1 MIIVVTGHRPKQKLW
16 DIYNLYHPLYL
27 EIGKEMRTYLLEAI
41 NSLKEGETLT
51 LVTGMALGIDTVFA
65 LVGLKLKKEFPE
77 KVKILCMIPCKGH
90 SKRWNNED
98 KQRYEKILKEADEIK
113 YCSQA
118 EYSNYRTMY
127 KRDEDM
133 VDLLKNERGYVLSVW
148 NGFKSGG
155 TYHTVEYAE
164 QQEKTVKNI
173 NPLKYSY
180 LVLFQ
185 NESDI
190 EKFREYIKS
199 KSKQALKHMLTTYEV
214 SKKNPIQHDTKIDLR
229 IEILKNQIRVG
240 I

>member
-16 DIYNLYHPLYL
+16 DIYDLYHPLYL
-27 EIGKEMRTYLLEAI
+27 EIGREMRTYLLEAI
-41 NSLKEGETLT
+41 KNLKEGEVLT
-51 LVTGMALGIDTVFA
+51 LVSGMALGIDTVFA
-65 LVGLKLKKEFPE
+65 LVGLKLKEEFPG
-77 KVKILCMIPCKGH
+77 KVELFCMIPCKGH
-90 SKRWNNED
+90 SKRWNKQD
-98 KQRYEKILKEADEIK
+98 KQRYEKILKEADDTH

-118 EYSNYRTMY
+118 EYSNYMTMY

-133 VDLLKNERGYVLSVW
+133 VDLLKNDHGYVLSVW

-155 TYHTVEYAE
+155 TFHTVDYAE
-164 QQEKTVKNI
+164 QQGRVVHNI

-190 EKFREYIKS
+190 EKFREYIKH
-199 KSKQALKHMLTTYEV
+199 KSKQSLKHMLIIYEI
-214 SKKNPIQHDTKIDLR
+214 SKKSSIQHDTKIDLR
-229 IEILKNQIRVG
+229 IEILKRQIS